1 MSSYVALV
9 DMTTSIDENAYFS
22 LWLPCLGFG
31 YHVFQITE
39 TRYGLGFGTLVTM
52 FCKPYC
58 DIGIFSFVMTETS
71 YSFIRWDRK

>member
-39 TRYGLGFGTLVTM
+39 TRYGLGFGYHVL
-52 FCKPYC
+52 
-58 DIGIFSFVMTETS
+58 
-71 YSFIRWDRK
+71 